1 MTTIAQP
8 SSSSPAGGDDSRDL
22 QREALRSLVELSN
35 ESAVSETQ
43 IEQRRAAALAEAKKR
58 HDKASAELAQQRDNA
73 HEQVR
78 QRYDEEVARI
88 DAEASQQLDDL
99 NEQDE
104 TFRSRIADDVETAD
118 VETKQQ
124 YQQASWL
131 AESVFEGTI
140 NQVQKEAKAEAELLE
155 QRQTAIETIEMQA
168 NHLVATYGHS
178 VPPDDGSTA
187 PPPAVEEATSTS
199 RLLRTR
205 FSFQAVSQVRTKAR
219 SSSTMLTRPERPIPQ
234 RPAP

>member
-35 ESAVSETQ
+35 ESAVNETQ

-58 HDKASAELAQQRDNA
+58 HDKATAELAQQRDHA
-73 HEQVR
+73 HEEVR
-78 QRYDEEVARI
+78 QRYDGEVARI

-99 NEQDE
+99 NEQDQVS
-104 TFRSRIADDVETAD
+104 RSRIADDVETAD

-140 NQVQKEAKAEAELLE
+140 NQVHKEAKAEDELLE
-155 QRQTAIETIEMQA
+155 QRQTAIETIEMHA
-168 NHLVATYGHS
+168 NHLVATYGQS
-178 VPPDDGSTA
+178 VPPDDGSSA
-187 PPPAVEEATSTS
+187 PPPAAEEANAAYEQHI
-199 RLLRTR
+199 LVAEQQL
-205 FSFQAVSQVRTKAR
+205 
-219 SSSTMLTRPERPIPQ
+219 
-234 RPAP
+234 